1 MSRNSLDHLGD
12 LQRAVIEVV
21 WELGEGSVHDVR
33 KQLGRKNLA
42 YTTVLT
48 ALQNLEKAGW
58 LEHRTEGKSYVYVPT
73 RTRDEAS
80 AGAVQRFLK
89 RVFDGDA
96 VAMLQHLIREG
107 DLSEESLG
115 EVRKM
120 IEDKR
125 REMRR

>member
-1 MSRNSLDHLGD
+1 MSRNSLDSLGD

-21 WELGEGSVHDVR
+21 WKLGEGSVHDVR
-33 KQLGRKNLA
+33 KQLGRENLA

-58 LEHRTEGKSYVYVPT
+58 LSHRTEGKSYIYVPMRT
-73 RTRDEAS
+73 RTEAS

-107 DLSEESLG
+107 DLSEENLG

-120 IEDKR
+120 IEDRR